1 MWKAA
6 KKSSPYRKHMR
17 TGIIEG
23 IPAMIIFMTLGGPY
37 LTGYLLYLGASSV
50 EVGIASAIPALSNV
64 MQLVSA
70 LAMQYLTNRKL
81 VLFIFAS
88 LHRILWVA
96 TGLIPFILPEDIR
109 VTAYLVLMLVAHLC
123 NAAGGVVWSSL
134 IADIVPA
141 KVRGS
146 YFGIRNALLNT
157 AGSISLFASG
167 LMLDHYGE
175 EIGYAFIYIVCGIAA
190 VINIY
195 ALFQYPNVDF
205 EKSRETD
212 IVKRFMLPLRD
223 QAFFKTSMFIAI
235 FLFFY
240 GTVVPFFN
248 YLMLDVLMI
257 RYSWVSIITIVH
269 YVVMIAAYYYW
280 GRLNSRYPARQ
291 LLMWAMPIIGL
302 SCLAWGLIGWLP
314 ALPVLILIHILL
326 GAGLG
331 GYNLLNFTFIIG
343 DTPKAD
349 RPVYIGV
356 FTALTG
362 LMTFVGSTSG
372 GVVFDWLATLPR
384 NVQLYS
390 MTLSIGLVLILMIVI
405 WGSRVFGASPLISRR
420 RVRAGGR
427 ISRSG

>member
-17 TGIIEG
+17 TGIMEG

-109 VTAYLVLMLVAHLC
+109 VTASLALMLVAHLC

-167 LMLDHYGE
+167 LVLDRYGE

-240 GTVVPFFN
+240 GCVVPFFN

-257 RYSWVSIITIVH
+257 SYSWVSIITIIH
-269 YVVMIAAYYYW
+269 YVAMIFAYYVW
-280 GRLNSRYPARQ
+280 GRLNSRFPARQ
-291 LLMWAMPIIGL
+291 LLLWALPIIGL
-302 SCLAWGLIGWLP
+302 SCLTWGLVGWLP

-331 GYNLLNFTFIIG
+331 GYNLLNFTFVIG

-362 LMTFVGSTSG
+362 LTTFAGSTLG
-372 GVVFDWLATLPR
+372 GVVFDWLAGMPR
-384 NVQLYS
+384 STQLYS
-390 MTLSIGLVLILMIVI
+390 MTLSIGLVLILMMAI
-405 WGSRVFGASPLISRR
+405 WGSRVFGASWLVPRQRSHKRLLRR
-420 RVRAGGR
+420 
-427 ISRSG
+427 S